1 MEVNDSWNI
10 LSLRGMLLA
19 VLLILVLHRN
29 GHQSPHQWLMRQL
42 LLSFFFLL
50 SSLFRI
56 FSDAG
61 GIKPYDGCCRRGEDG
76 KIPRQVVGNNGN

>member
-19 VLLILVLHRN
+19 VLLILVLHSN
-29 GHQSPHQWLMRQL
+29 GHKSPHQWLMRQL
-42 LLSFFFLL
+42 LFLL
-50 SSLFRI
+50 SFLFRI

-61 GIKPYDGCCRRGEDG
+61 GSKPCDGCCRRGEDG
-76 KIPRQVVGNNGN
+76 KILRQVVGK

>member
-19 VLLILVLHRN
+19 VLLILVLHSN
-29 GHQSPHQWLMRQL
+29 GHKSPHQWLMRQL
-42 LLSFFFLL
+42 LFLL
-50 SSLFRI
+50 SFLFRI

-61 GIKPYDGCCRRGEDG
+61 EQAVRRMLPQGRG
-76 KIPRQVVGNNGN
+76 W